1 MSDKSDIGASSMKKK
16 LIMLGVIG
24 LIALGCL
31 YLGLREVQPNKPLP
45 LLSSNDATYP
55 QRLVRPYSPVLGP
68 ESAPVTL
75 VEFFDPAC
83 EACRAFYPVV
93 KDLLK
98 QHPQDVRL
106 VMRYAAFHPGSEKI
120 VRLLESARRQGKFWE
135 VLEALFLTQPL
146 WANHSRPNLD
156 AAYQSARQAG
166 LDVERALAEGATSE
180 MDDLLQQEMQDLID
194 LKIEKTPTFFVNGE
208 GLPTF
213 DAAELSALVAR
224 KVAESKHK

>member
-1 MSDKSDIGASSMKKK
+1 MKNK
-16 LIMLGVIG
+16 LIMFSVIG

-31 YLGLREVQPNKPLP
+31 YMGLRQVQPGNPR
-45 LLSSNDATYP
+45 LLSASSEATFP
-55 QRLVRPYSPVLGP
+55 DRLVRPHSPVLGP
-68 ESAPVTL
+68 LSAPVTL

-93 KDLLK
+93 KDLMK

-106 VMRYAAFHPGSEKI
+106 VMRYAAFHPGSEKV

-156 AAYQSARQAG
+156 AAYQAAQQAG
-166 LDVERALAEGATSE
+166 LDLKRALAEGATPE
-180 MDDLLQQEMQDLID
+180 MDEMLRQEMQDLID

-213 DAAELSALVAR
+213 GAEELAALVAR
-224 KVAESKHK
+224 KVAESKNP